1 MLSSRLARE
10 AQALGSCA
18 LRCRSRLQLNLA
30 RRALSTTATTASASP
45 SPSTSSIA
53 SPTPWF
59 VDSEEE
65 ISPYA
70 RRSALPQAPTKP
82 LAPLPAA
89 IPSDHPIA
97 RLHAELKASP
107 HLEPGTLLVRE
118 PIPTATGPPLP
129 ATMPKGRRQRGRSYV
144 GEGVAGDTGGIWEW
158 LVIAQVK
165 EGTEDRGA
173 IESVIRTVRKTLLT
187 ADPPTLL
194 PLNNKRR
201 FIGGWAMIDAGHF
214 AVHIL
219 SKEAREKFFP
229 DQRNW

>member
-1 MLSSRLARE
+1 MFSSRLARE
-10 AQALGSCA
+10 AQVLGGCA
-18 LRCRSRLQLNLA
+18 LRCRSRLQLDLA

-45 SPSTSSIA
+45 SPSTSSA
-53 SPTPWF
+53 VSPTPWF
-59 VDSEEE
+59 VDSEEDT
-65 ISPYA
+65 SPYA

-158 LVIAQVK
+158 LVIAQVC
-165 EGTEDRGA
+165 R
-173 IESVIRTVRKTLLT
+173 
-187 ADPPTLL
+187 
-194 PLNNKRR
+194 
-201 FIGGWAMIDAGHF
+201 
-214 AVHIL
+214 
-219 SKEAREKFFP
+219 
-229 DQRNW
+229 

>member
-1 MLSSRLARE
+1 MYGRSLTQSSTAGRPPAPPFCWRLRVKSAHRAPCERRLFSLPPPPPVRGLCRAMLSSRLARE
-10 AQALGSCA
+10 AQVLGGCV
-18 LRCRSRLQLNLA
+18 LRCRSRLQLDIA
-30 RRALSTTATTASASP
+30 RRALSTTATTASASA
-45 SPSTSSIA
+45 SPSTSSTA

-65 ISPYA
+65 PSPYA
-70 RRSALPQAPTKP
+70 RRAALPQAPTKP

-158 LVIAQVK
+158 LVIAQV
-165 EGTEDRGA
+165 
-173 IESVIRTVRKTLLT
+173 
-187 ADPPTLL
+187 
-194 PLNNKRR
+194 RR
-201 FIGGWAMIDAGHF
+201 
-214 AVHIL
+214 
-219 SKEAREKFFP
+219 
-229 DQRNW
+229 